1 MTEKSYVGYGSL
13 ISPTVVASYF
23 TENTEQKVQEKFSEK
38 TGYEQPE
45 EVIRQD
51 FLEKWRELEDQITL
65 IPVKIQGVRR
75 SYSYRSKRGGLMLS
89 TRKKTGSWINA
100 VVIQGLPEKQR
111 EILEDVESSY
121 IREEISTGKIE
132 TYEACD
138 SEIEDE
144 PVMFLADPEG
154 ENFDVDGEIN
164 LVYHKTI
171 LAGIE
176 ILGEIYGEKFVEEF
190 RDDFLKTTYHRG
202 EPLAEK

>member
-13 ISPTVVASYF
+13 ISPTVIASYF
-23 TENTEQKVQEKFSEK
+23 TENTEEKVQEKFSEK
-38 TGYEQPE
+38 TGYEPPE
-45 EVIRQD
+45 EVLSQD
-51 FLEKWRELEDQITL
+51 FLEKWRELEDELDL

-89 TRKKTGSWINA
+89 TRKKPGSWINA

-121 IREEISTGKIE
+121 IREEIDIGRIE

-138 SEIEDE
+138 LEVEDE

-154 ENFDVDGEIN
+154 EDFDVEGEIN
-164 LVYHKTI
+164 FVYHKTI
-171 LAGIE
+171 LAGIDL
-176 ILGEIYGEKFVEEF
+176 LGEIYGEEFAEEF
-190 RDDFLKTTYHRG
+190 KQDFLETTFHGG